1 MSHLVSARRDF
12 VESPELIASFVEDLA
27 RQYFADS
34 PDRRSEPRYR
44 MTLPVRVQPLDAQMR
59 AVGDEFRAVTRDIS
73 AHGIGLVCQDP
84 TAARYLMLQ
93 LETTTLEPITVAVE
107 VLRCQPV
114 GFYYDIGGR
123 FVTTSA

>member
-1 MSHLVSARRDF
+1 MSHLFVSRDKF
-12 VESPELIASFVEDLA
+12 VDSQELIALFVEDLA
-27 RQYFADS
+27 REYFADG

-44 MTLPVRVQPLDAQMR
+44 MTLPVQVQPLDDQMQP
-59 AVGDEFRAVTRDIS
+59 VGDVFRAVTRDIS

-84 TAARYLMLQ
+84 TAARHLMLQ
-93 LETTTLEPITVAVE
+93 LQTPMHDHITVAIE

-123 FVTTSA
+123 FVTGSA